1 MFDFQLSSPLWRL
14 GETLGKIIML
24 YRGMGKVSFMLL
36 RTVFR
41 NTPQINFTF
50 KIREYGFRDDGL
62 KYWDAIK
69 RYTRGILDI
78 YYKSDGDIKEDHEL
92 QNWIAEV
99 KVLN

>member
-1 MFDFQLSSPLWRL
+1 MVDFEPSSPFWRQ
-14 GETLGKIIML
+14 GETLGKSIML
-24 YRGMGKVSFMLL
+24 YRGMGKVSLMLL

-41 NTPQINFTF
+41 VTLKINFAF

-78 YYKSDGDIKEDHEL
+78 YYKCDVDVKEDHEL